1 MAKKRPKAK
10 KTVYYAVMGG
20 GATGV
25 YTDRKQFADK
35 VKDSRNVRVRKWASY
50 IEAKECLKHP
60 ELFTMPMSE
69 ILKSR
74 ERIVFSEN
82 NFSAY
87 AYVDGSFN
95 KKTNVY
101 GYGGFI
107 DVSGR
112 RYVLSGSQ
120 NDKKYVS
127 MGSSAGEI
135 MGAIAVL
142 EKVKELGLDEILI
155 HHDAMVLQDWLK
167 PACKNKTEI
176 CSRYREL
183 VNSLAHDGV
192 TLRFNHVKSHV
203 PVKEAALFSNT
214 FSQNRGMDVADRLA
228 KEAVGIVKQRPL
240 PRSFFNV
247 NKAYLEPEF
256 ELYEPEF
263 E

>member
-25 YTDRKQFADK
+25 YTDRKQFAEK
-35 VKDSRNVRVRKWASY
+35 VKDSKNVRVRKWGSY

-120 NDKKYVS
+120 NDEKYVS
-127 MGSSAGEI
+127 IGSSVGEI

-183 VNSLAHDGV
+183 ANSLAHNGV
-192 TLRFNHVKSHV
+192 TLRFNHVKSYV

>member
-25 YTDRKQFADK
+25 YTDRKQFVEK
-35 VKDSRNVRVRKWASY
+35 VKDSKNVRVRKWSSY

-120 NDKKYVS
+120 NDEKYVS
-127 MGSSAGEI
+127 MGSSVGEI

-183 VNSLAHDGV
+183 ANSLAHDGV